1 MKVFVTTLLAVAVA
15 GSAFA
20 QGTVSFRNRIAG
32 SMFTPV
38 YGPSATNPL
47 RTQQGNSPTNQFT
60 PGSVD
65 YTGHTLLAG
74 AGFTAALFGG
84 PVGTAPEQL
93 SFVQSSTFN
102 TGANLAG
109 IWVNVAGLAPAIPGA
124 PPNGNAAAQV
134 RAWDNRG
141 GTITTWAAAMAAAP
155 DVARGVSAPFTLFA
169 LGDPNDGTKL
179 PANLIV
185 TDSTSPNFR
194 QGFASFNI
202 APVPEPGVIALGV
215 LGLGALLL
223 RRRK

>member
-124 PPNGNAAAQV
+124 PPNGNAP
-134 RAWDNRG
+134 RK
-141 GTITTWAAAMAAAP
+141 
-155 DVARGVSAPFTLFA
+155 FA
-169 LGDPNDGTKL
+169 LG
-179 PANLIV
+179 I
-185 TDSTSPNFR
+185 
-194 QGFASFNI
+194 I
-202 APVPEPGVIALGV
+202 AVARSRRGQPRWRPRRMWLAVC
-215 LGLGALLL
+215 LL
-223 RRRK
+223 RSLCSLLVTRMTAPSFPRT